1 MKVSEAMTAAAEACR
16 PDDNLSE
23 AVSLLWNADCGV
35 LPVTDHAG
43 HVAGILTDRDICIA
57 LGTRNVRAAD
67 LDVASVMRTNVY
79 TCQPTE
85 DVLAVLA
92 RMGERR
98 VRRLPVVDTAGRL
111 IGVLSMNDLVL
122 AAGGGSGVRPAAVL
136 DAFKAICAHPVPVPA
151 AKPAQEPKPAA
162 APTSVG

>member
-1 MKVSEAMTAAAEACR
+1 MNVSEVMTAAPEACR

-23 AVSLLWNADCGV
+23 AVALLWNADCGA

-57 LGTRNVRAAD
+57 LGTRNIRASEAD
-67 LDVASVMRTNVY
+67 VSSVMQTNVH

-85 DVLAVLA
+85 DVLSVLA

-98 VRRLPVVDTAGRL
+98 VRRMPVVDTVGRL
-111 IGVLSMNDLVL
+111 VGVLSINDVVL
-122 AAGGGSGVRPAAVL
+122 AAGARNGVRPAAVL
-136 DAFKAICAHPVPVPA
+136 DALKGIFAHPLPVPVNTSE
-151 AKPAQEPKPAA
+151 KMEQDRTA
-162 APTSVG
+162 APSIA